1 MRYTVIRSEKV
12 IIRTTSEVTG
22 NGQSIHRLITA
33 VSHRRSEEIVEFKD
47 SKPLSKKDIRDLKS
61 EMLALCADMM

>member
-1 MRYTVIRSEKV
+1 MRYTVIRSEK
-12 IIRTTSEVTG
+12 ITIRTTSEVTG
-22 NGQSIHRLITA
+22 NGQSLHRLITA

-61 EMLALCADMM
+61 EMLALCNMM